1 MRILIISPD
10 YPDDGRPT
18 FPFVKQLADE
28 MARQGHS
35 IQVIAPYSLSHNK
48 KFVKKV
54 SSYPVGESRVFVYRP
69 YFISLS
75 NIRIKGRSLSELIKQ
90 RAFSRGFRMLREKPD
105 VVYGHFWDSAYKGYK
120 YAVANNL
127 PLFVATGESEID
139 FRKDS
144 LEKQSFCD
152 YVSGVICVSTKNKEE
167 SLRLSLTVEEKCKV
181 TPNAIDSS
189 LFRKLDKTKCRKE
202 LGFPQNA
209 FIVAFVGWFNER
221 KGSVRVATAIKM
233 LADTGTPVY
242 SFFIGQGEAE
252 PVCDNILFKGKLPH
266 NEIPKYLNTAD
277 VFVLPTLQEGCCNA
291 VIEAMACG
299 LPVISSNLPFN
310 WDVLN
315 ETNSLMIDPRKV
327 IQISGAIK
335 LMRDNP
341 QRRAELSVGALTS
354 AQGLTIERRAETILG
369 FLSKQSI

>member
-1 MRILIISPD
+1 MKILIISPD
-10 YPDDGRPT
+10 YPDDKRPV

-48 KFVKKV
+48 RLVKKI
-54 SSYPVGESRVFVYRP
+54 SSYSVGDSSVTVYRP

-75 NIRIKGRSLSELIKQ
+75 NIRVMGRSLSEMIKQ
-90 RAFSRGFRMLREKPD
+90 RAFRRGFRMLKEKPD
-105 VVYGHFWDSAYKGYK
+105 VVYGHFWDSAFRGYS
-120 YAVANNL
+120 YAKANSL

-144 LEKQSFCD
+144 PERRSFCD

-167 SLRLSLTVEEKCKV
+167 SLRLSLTVEEKCRV
-181 TPNAIDSS
+181 IPNAIDSS
-189 LFRKLDKTKCRKE
+189 LFRKLDKTECRKE
-202 LGFPQNA
+202 LSFPQSA

-221 KGSVRVATAIKM
+221 KGSERVATAIKM
-233 LADTGTPVY
+233 LVDTGTPVF
-242 SFFIGQGEAE
+242 SLFIGEGAAE

-266 NEIPKYLNTAD
+266 EDIPKYLNAAD

-315 ETNSLMIDPRKV
+315 ETNSIMIDPRNV
-327 IQISGAIK
+327 SQISEAIK
-335 LMRDNP
+335 HLYDNP
-341 QRRAELSVGALTS
+341 QRRTELSDGALAV
-354 AQGLTIERRAETILG
+354 AQSLTIERRAETILNY
-369 FLSKQSI
+369 LAK

>member
-1 MRILIISPD
+1 MKILIISPD
-10 YPDDGRPT
+10 YPEEKRPV

-35 IQVIAPYSLSHNK
+35 VQVIAPYSLSHNK
-48 KFVKKV
+48 RLVRRIWE
-54 SSYPVGESRVFVYRP
+54 YTVGAGRVTVYRP

-75 NIRIKGRSLSELIKQ
+75 NIRIMGRNLSGLVKQ
-90 RAFSRGFRMLREKPD
+90 RAFRRGFCMLKEKPD
-105 VVYGHFWDSAYKGYK
+105 VVYGHFWDSAYRGYG
-120 YAVANNL
+120 YAKSNNL

-144 LEKQSFCD
+144 IEKQSFCD

-167 SLRLSLTVEEKCKV
+167 SIQLSLAAEEKCKV
-181 TPNAIDSS
+181 IPNAIDAL
-189 LFRKLDKTKCRKE
+189 LFKRLDKARCRKE
-202 LGFPQNA
+202 LGFPQDA

-221 KGSVRVATAIKM
+221 KGSERVATAIRQ
-233 LADTGTPVY
+233 LTADSGVPIC
-242 SFFIGQGEAE
+242 SLFIGEGASD

-266 NEIPKYLNTAD
+266 KEIPRYLNAAD

-315 ETNSLMIDPRKV
+315 ETNSIMVDPRD
-327 IQISGAIK
+327 ISQISDAIQL
-335 LMRDNP
+335 LMENP
-341 QRRAELSVGALTS
+341 QRRKELSDGALAM
-354 AQGLTIERRAETILG
+354 AQSLTIERRAGAILEY
-369 FLSKQSI
+369 LSK